1 VSAVPHDY
9 VPHAP
14 LATPEEQDAYLEAA
28 FASRDPALIAD
39 AVNTVANLRS
49 SAGTPAN
56 DSWETTRALFQSAAN
71 TQHLLVATAEAE
83 AYLKATG
90 QTAIEGPSPAE

>member
-1 VSAVPHDY
+1 MPHDY
-9 VPHAP
+9 APHAP

-28 FASRDPALIAD
+28 FASRHPTLIAD

-49 SAGTPAN
+49 SANAPAN
-56 DSWETTRALFQSAAN
+56 DGWETTRELFQSAAN
-71 TQHLLVATAEAE
+71 TQHLLLATAEAE

-90 QTAIEGPSPAE
+90 QTAIEGPSAAE